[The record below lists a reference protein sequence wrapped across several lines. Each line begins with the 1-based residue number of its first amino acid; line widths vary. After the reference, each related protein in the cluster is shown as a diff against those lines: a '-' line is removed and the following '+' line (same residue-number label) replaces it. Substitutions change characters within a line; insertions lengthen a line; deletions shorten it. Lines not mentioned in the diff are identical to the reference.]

1 MRHWTSDAG
10 FTERRVPLFCI
21 NNSYSDFRIIELTN
35 DGLAT
40 NMAPMSETVHDQTV
54 LDQFTRQAVPFATAP
69 IHQDGM
75 DLIRTAARLTPNDD
89 VLDVACGPGL
99 VVCALAPHARHVTGI
114 DMTPRMIEEAR
125 AAAER
130 TGVSN
135 VTWQIGTATPLPYA
149 DESFS
154 AVVTRYSF
162 HHFAD
167 PAAALREMFR
177 VCRTG
182 GRVVVVD
189 LSIPAPG
196 GLRFDEVERYRDPSH
211 VHALAPGELRDLFS
225 AYSVSEMEEAAF
237 GLDIELENQLTQ
249 SFPVD
254 GGADVVRRAYNDSVA
269 ENTLGIQTRIVN
281 GSMWSTWPIRVIGVT
296 KEAATR

>member
-1 MRHWTSDAG
+1 
-10 FTERRVPLFCI
+10 
-21 NNSYSDFRIIELTN
+21 
-35 DGLAT
+35 
-40 NMAPMSETVHDQTV
+40 MSESAHDKTV

-69 IHQDGM
+69 IHKDGM
-75 DLIRTAARLTPNDD
+75 DLIRTAARLTPADD

-99 VVCALAPHARHVTGI
+99 VACALAPGARHVTGI
-114 DMTPRMIEEAR
+114 DMTPRMIEEAV
-125 AAAER
+125 ALAER
-130 TGVSN
+130 TGVTN
-135 VTWQIGTATPLPYA
+135 VTWDVGTAIPLPYP

-154 AVVTRYSF
+154 VVVTRYSF

-189 LSIPAPG
+189 LSIPSPQ
-196 GLRFDEVERYRDPSH
+196 GLRFDAVEQWRDPSH
-211 VHALAPGELRDLFS
+211 VHALDPEELRGLFA
-225 AYSVSEMEEAAF
+225 AYPVSELDEDAY

-249 SFPVD
+249 SFPVE
-254 GGADVVRRAYNDSVA
+254 GGADKVRQAYGESVSGD
-269 ENTLGIQTRIVN
+269 TLGIRTRIVN

-296 KEAATR
+296 KLAPAESPA